1 MPFYDKMIKVLDMF
15 NSVNDDN
22 KEEYFDSIGNI
33 LNGNVD
39 TFFLHKESI
48 YKVK

>member
-1 MPFYDKMIKVLDMF
+1 MF
-15 NSVNDDN
+15 RSVNDDN
-22 KEEYFDSIGNI
+22 KDEYFDSISNMFDSNI
-33 LNGNVD
+33 D